1 MRPNLLVIGA
11 AKCGTTSLHAYL
23 NAHPEIAMSREDLDF
38 FVEEKNWSRGLEWYE
53 AQFEDAPARGDSSVS
68 YAAFPEYRGVPD
80 RIARTLPDARLIY
93 LVRDPVERVVSHF
106 FHHSIRYPG
115 ESLDELATSDLG
127 RRLVDVSRYW
137 TQLSRYLEHVPAEQI
152 LVVDSDALRD
162 RRAETLERIFRFV
175 GVEPKF
181 RSRASWRKHN
191 VAVGRKRAF
200 WKRGPGLRPEVREQ
214 LAEELRDEVERLR
227 SYTGQPFATWTL

>member
-53 AQFEDAPARGDSSVS
+53 AQFVDAPARGDSSVS

-152 LVVDSDALRD
+152 LVVDSDELNE
-162 RRAETLERIFRFV
+162 RRRETLERIFGFV
-175 GVEPKF
+175 GVDPTF
-181 RSRASWRKHN
+181 RSRAFKRRHN
-191 VAVGRKRAF
+191 VATGQPSRPPV
-200 WKRGPGLRPEVREQ
+200 LRPEVRER
-214 LAEELRDEVERLR
+214 LAEELRDDVDSLR
-227 SYTGQPFATWTL
+227 SYTGLAFAGWSL